1 MLKSIFTAVYTAIIL
16 EFIKRIFDKVKVSVE
31 HEIPVKSVDDSG
43 EHFVLVNGHYFVW
56 EESREDALAW
66 CFNAITRCRSL
77 AGKLSVEESAEEHC
91 LEAAEGI
98 PGLSLDEIDSLNS
111 TVDNMD

>member
-1 MLKSIFTAVYTAIIL
+1 MRTLFNAFYISL
-16 EFIKRIFDKVKVSVE
+16 FIYFVRKIVDKVKVSVE
-31 HEIPVKSVDDSG
+31 HEIPVKSMDDSG

-66 CFNAITRCRSL
+66 CFNAIARCRSL
-77 AGKLSVEESAEEHC
+77 AGKLSVEESAEEHP

-98 PGLSLDEIDSLNS
+98 PGLTLDEIDGLNS
-111 TVDNMD
+111 TVDDMD

>member
-1 MLKSIFTAVYTAIIL
+1 MKTLFNAFYISL
-16 EFIKRIFDKVKVSVE
+16 FIYFVRKIVDKVKVSVE
-31 HEIPVKSVDDSG
+31 HEVPVKSVDDSG

-66 CFNAITRCRSL
+66 CFNAIARCRSL
-77 AGKLSVEESAEEHC
+77 AGKLSVEESADDHC

-98 PGLSLDEIDSLNS
+98 PGLSLDEIDALND
-111 TVDNMD
+111 TVDSMD

>member
-1 MLKSIFTAVYTAIIL
+1 MKTLFNAFYISL
-16 EFIKRIFDKVKVSVE
+16 FIYFVRKIVDKVKVSVE

-91 LEAAEGI
+91 LESAEGI
-98 PGLSLDEIDSLNS
+98 PGLTLDEMEALND
-111 TVDNMD
+111 TVDSMD